1 MALLTYL
8 IEYSRFIL
16 HDRSVLFMPIFYL
29 YYPTRENYD
38 VFYHGWENYGRG
50 KYGGT
55 SQKPPNFPGHNCTC
69 DFCFAKFF
77 INFKRIYSF
86 LSVPDAFVSTM
97 INDDI

>member
-55 SQKPPNFPGHNCTC
+55 SQKPPNFDRLHALLVVVNDVGS
-69 DFCFAKFF
+69 
-77 INFKRIYSF
+77 IYRVRREQS
-86 LSVPDAFVSTM
+86 
-97 INDDI
+97 